1 VVDEARLESFNLV
14 PGVMC
19 ACRQGFSLLT
29 QGRVLGGTRAIPL
42 FLARTDF
49 DNAMA
54 LLRDGPLFRVLP
66 LRQPRVGILVT
77 GTEVFMGLV
86 EDKFVPIISTKV
98 NQFGGQVLK
107 SLIVPDERRAIEQG
121 VQELLDCG
129 IDLLVTTAG
138 LAVDP
143 DDVTRQGLVDAGAAD
158 ILYGAPILPGAM
170 TLLAHIGPVQVMGVP
185 ACALYFKTT
194 SFDLLLPRLLA
205 GLAITRRDLA
215 RLANGAFC
223 LDCKV
228 CTFPQKCPF
237 GK

>member
-1 VVDEARLESFNLV
+1 VVDEPRLESFNLV
-14 PGVMC
+14 PGVIC
-19 ACRQGFSLLT
+19 ACRQSYSVLT
-29 QGRVLGGTRAIPL
+29 QGRMLGATRAIPL
-42 FLARTDF
+42 LLPR
-49 DNAMA
+49 DNFHKAMA
-54 LLRDGPLFRVLP
+54 LLSDGPLFRVAT

-86 EDKFVPIISTKV
+86 EDKFVPIIRTKV
-98 NQFGGQVLK
+98 EKYGGEVLK
-107 SLIVPDERRAIEQG
+107 SFIVPDDRRAIGAG
-121 VQELLDCG
+121 VKDLLNCG

-138 LAVDP
+138 LSVDP
-143 DDVTRQGLVDAGAAD
+143 DDVTRQGLADAGATD

-205 GLAITRRDLA
+205 GLEMTRHDLA
-215 RLANGAFC
+215 RMANGAFC